1 MQIHSLFQ
9 LFEEFVRL
17 EGPILAL
24 EELRVLADEHLGGL
38 LVALQLP
45 LEPSKGG
52 NGELATVRLTI
63 SASVPYWEVDGTAG
77 NMLDALEV
85 VHTIAVGDILRTTEH
100 IHDRCVDF
108 VEFLLLRHRH
118 TTDSLTGILLV
129 EKSAIANHEGLD
141 AWVSTVEERL
151 QTTARHTCDTDSLGV
166 NLLIVGRIGV
176 VVLGNHPVD
185 TLYLL
190 VGT

>member
-24 EELRVLADEHLGGL
+24 EELRILADEHLGGL

-45 LEPSKGG
+45 LEPGKGR

-63 SASVPYWEVDGTAG
+63 GTSMTNWEIDGTAG

-85 VHTIAVGDILRTTEH
+85 VHTVAVPP
-100 IHDRCVDF
+100 
-108 VEFLLLRHRH
+108 
-118 TTDSLTGILLV
+118 
-129 EKSAIANHEGLD
+129 
-141 AWVSTVEERL
+141 
-151 QTTARHTCDTDSLGV
+151 TA
-166 NLLIVGRIGV
+166 
-176 VVLGNHPVD
+176 
-185 TLYLL
+185 
-190 VGT
+190 